1 MENAYNRCQLKDNK
15 LILVSS
21 DTKFKVIDLID
32 TIFNG
37 ECLSLGSLFSLQ

>member
-32 TIFNG
+32 TILN
-37 ECLSLGSLFSLQ
+37 